1 MHQYLSSHIHEEIEG
16 AIDYLQ
22 KAIELKSKAPD
33 WAAKFYKMSE
43 MEVEHANC
51 MTKMFNS
58 VDKPDDISDESFS
71 AMQKKRALRF
81 MCIVFRIWSGNGC
94 VRIIIRL
101 SEHSA
106 TILPTICRSRS
117 TIRA

>member
-71 AMQKKRALRF
+71 AMQK
-81 MCIVFRIWSGNGC
+81 N
-94 VRIIIRL
+94 IIDTYAQSMSKI
-101 SEHSA
+101 EHMKKLYWEA
-106 TILPTICRSRS
+106 
-117 TIRA
+117 